1 MVERKKIKE
10 HGILKMQKEKGRIIV
25 KEKGCEI
32 DMFFKENDNKS
43 RFFCQSCGA
52 PILLH
57 DAVLCGVKCLAF
69 LNLSLLVDQPQK
81 AAYWAGSRLP

>member
-32 DMFFKENDNKS
+32 DMFFKEKIPL
-43 RFFCQSCGA
+43 F
-52 PILLH
+52 
-57 DAVLCGVKCLAF
+57 KK
-69 LNLSLLVDQPQK
+69 VDK
-81 AAYWAGSRLP
+81 KNT